1 MRPYVDVIRSIHEN
15 DSEGFYLDRVDDR
28 GCDHRHSG
36 SGGVACVPG
45 LQHPGEDVRGD
56 TGRER
61 MPHVDQRGLPKW
73 HQCCGS
79 RQRLGLRN
87 HNRGDRG
94 HEVCGDHR
102 YELKRP
108 GHRNDDGFRRCP
120 RREACYP
127 GSAVVRGHRSRG
139 HQRRHRDALRLALWC
154 NRRRHERALEVSAR
168 LLPRLTA
175 TCLRK
180 KVPFGVPFFW
190 AMIASALRRFPHVI
204 GVALIAGLACGLY
217 WPFLGNPRVFDDWT
231 FFSGIRF
238 SYFATHPF
246 GLDLRLPPY
255 FSLAVTEVLVGCTEA
270 HRLVGL
276 AFHIACALALYKL
289 IYDLLQTVSAS
300 GRPVPGAQSS
310 ASAWAFLGAAA
321 FAIHPVAVYGAG
333 YLVQRTIVF
342 ATLFSLLSIVLFVR
356 GLARGRHADAMSA
369 ALMYSI
375 AVLSKEHSVLL
386 PVAAALAVSLVKVDF
401 RFSVRHAAIY
411 LSACAPAAIF
421 VTLLQR
427 SLIGEVYEP
436 DFAVVATQIEGVF
449 GHAIADFPL
458 AMSAVA
464 QAGLFFKYVAL
475 WLWPDIRGMSIDL
488 RVDFLETWSAGWIV
502 LKVSAFVAFG
512 ALGFLL
518 LRRRGRLGVAGFGML
533 YAWILFLVELST
545 ARFQEPFVLYRSY
558 LWAPGIVI
566 ALVALLSAV
575 PLRAA
580 LTGFA
585 FAGALLLYQAHD
597 RLVSFSSSTL
607 LWEDAVAKLPAKPVP
622 WGSRTLYMLGR
633 EYVYGGRPDK
643 AIEIADRCMTQ
654 YPDTVHCYYARG
666 VIHFLLEEYKLALP
680 YLLRAVE
687 LRPDSG
693 IAHHRLGLVL
703 ERLGRIRDAKAEYR
717 QASDLGYKGADFEI
731 RRLESSGAGSL
742 VSKRTT
748 RASR

>member
-1 MRPYVDVIRSIHEN
+1 MQPYVDVIRGIHEN
-15 DSEGFYLDRVDDR
+15 DSEGLYLDRVDDR

-36 SGGVACVPG
+36 SGGAACVPG

-61 MPHVDQRGLPKW
+61 MPHVGQRGLSKR
-73 HQCCGS
+73 HQCFGS
-79 RQRLGLRN
+79 RQRVGLRN
-87 HNRGDRG
+87 HNRGGRG

-102 YELKRP
+102 YECKRR
-108 GHRNDDGFRRCP
+108 GHCNDAGFQQYQH

-127 GSAVVRGHRSRG
+127 ASAGVRGHSSRG
-139 HQRRHRDALRLALWC
+139 HQRRHRDALRLAVWR

-190 AMIASALRRFPHVI
+190 AMILSVLRRFRHVV
-204 GVALIAGLACGLY
+204 GVALIVGLACGLY
-217 WPFLGNPRVFDDWT
+217 WPCLGKPRVFDDWT

-255 FSLAVTEVLVGCTEA
+255 FSLAVTEVLVGSTEA
-270 HRLVGL
+270 HRLVSL

-289 IYDLLQTVSAS
+289 IYDLLRTVSAS
-300 GRPVPGAQSS
+300 DRPVSGAQPS
-310 ASAWAFLGAAA
+310 APAWAFMGAAA

-369 ALMYSI
+369 AF
-375 AVLSKEHSVLL
+375 
-386 PVAAALAVSLVKVDF
+386 AVSLVKVDF

-449 GHAIADFPL
+449 GHAIADFPW

-464 QAGLFFKYVAL
+464 QAGLFFKYLSL

-580 LTGFA
+580 LTGFV
-585 FAGALLLYQAHD
+585 FAGAALLYQAHD
-597 RLVSFSSSTL
+597 RLVSFSSSLL
-607 LWEDAVAKLPAKPVP
+607 LWEDAVAKLPAKPIP

-643 AIEIADRCMTQ
+643 AIEIADKCMAQ
-654 YPDTVHCYYARG
+654 YPDTVHCHYARG
-666 VIHFLLEEYKLALP
+666 VIHLLQGQYDLALR
-680 YLLRAVE
+680 YLVRVVE
-687 LRPDSG
+687 LQPESG
-693 IAHHRLGLVL
+693 IAHHRLGLIL
-703 ERLGRIRDAKAEYR
+703 ERLGRTREAKAEYGR
-717 QASDLGYKGADFEI
+717 ASDLGFKGADFEI
-731 RRLESSGAGSL
+731 RRLESSGAGL
-742 VSKRTT
+742 PVRRGTARPRDKREQ
-748 RASR
+748 